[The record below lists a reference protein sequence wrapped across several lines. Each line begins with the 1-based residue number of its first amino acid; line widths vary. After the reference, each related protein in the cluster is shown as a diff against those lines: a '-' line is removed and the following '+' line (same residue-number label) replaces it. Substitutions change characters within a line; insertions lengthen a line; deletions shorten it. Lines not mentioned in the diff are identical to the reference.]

1 MARVALV
8 SHDVQTVLGGKAGGV
23 GAFVTHFARLLRAQG
38 EDVTI
43 LLTRQEEFPVA
54 VDPEWRERYKRW
66 GVGLLEFHNAP
77 PSRERWSDAWP
88 LRLSEQILPHLE
100 NFDIAYF
107 QDWANVAFQAVRHKR
122 FGPAKLPLIVTVFHG
137 PSVWERTGNQRY
149 PRIPDDLHVEFME
162 RYSARH
168 SDAVVAPSRY
178 MLDWTLKQGW
188 QFDCE
193 PQVLGL
199 PFVADDADT
208 GSNAGPAGKL
218 KRLVFF
224 GRMEKRKGLSLFT
237 QAVQR
242 IPDLWPDIEEIIFLG
257 EEKERGSVEAVRND
271 LADSRLK
278 LTHIG
283 NLDSAGARRFLAS
296 VVHDSLVVIPSPA
309 ENFPYTVIEAS
320 RIPGI
325 EMTCSNG
332 GGVPEVL
339 DFSKTDR
346 LFDPYPAALASKI
359 RQRFGAPPRPSA
371 LPAYDAEK
379 ANARWL
385 EFHRETLRP
394 RNPRQ
399 LPALSAQL
407 PVDICITYFNK
418 GPYLPQ
424 LLQALEAQTVQGFG
438 VIAVDDGSTEPESIA
453 IFDEMSERYR
463 DRGWIFFRQSNEFV
477 DAARNRAA
485 ARSKAEYLLFIDADD
500 IPAPHTV
507 ERLLQAALY
516 SQDDCVLSGG
526 FLLKDNDPDRA
537 TGARYLPLGPNLV
550 SGLVDPIVFGL
561 PMIFIRRRVFEALGG
576 YREMRGVG
584 HEDWELQVRLL
595 LAGYRTDVFPE
606 CLLYFRRLSEGLAAI
621 SSDFLAKQ
629 RLTGA
634 YESRLAEAG
643 MQGLAS
649 LVHALN
655 RRCLELEAETPRN
668 IRLEN
673 RVRQMLEKAGHRTP

>member
-1 MARVALV
+1 M
-8 SHDVQTVLGGKAGGV
+8 
-23 GAFVTHFARLLRAQG
+23 
-38 EDVTI
+38 
-43 LLTRQEEFPVA
+43 LTRQEEFSVP
-54 VDPEWRERYKRW
+54 VDPEWRERYRRW
-66 GVGLLEFHNAP
+66 EIGLLEFHNTP

-88 LRLSEQILPHLE
+88 LRLSEQLLTHLE

-107 QDWANVAFQAVRHKR
+107 QDWANVAFQAVRYKR
-122 FGPAKLPLIVTVFHG
+122 FGPEKLPLIVTVLHG

-149 PRIPDDLHVEFME
+149 PRIPEDLHMEFME

-178 MLDWTLKQGW
+178 MVDWTLKQGW

-199 PFVADDADT
+199 PFVPDDADA
-208 GSNAGPAGKL
+208 GSNALPADEL

-242 IPDLWPDIEEIIFLG
+242 IPDLWPAIDEIILLG
-257 EEKERGSVEAVRND
+257 EEKERGSVEAARKD
-271 LADSRLK
+271 LADSHLK
-278 LTHIG
+278 LIHIG

-296 VVHDSLVVIPSPA
+296 VAHDSLVVIPSPA

-320 RIPGI
+320 LIPGI
-325 EMTCSNG
+325 NLICSNG

-339 DFSKTDR
+339 DFSRTDQLLTNQ
-346 LFDPYPAALASKI
+346 LFDPHPAALASKI
-359 RQRFGAPPRPSA
+359 QQRFGAPPQSA
-371 LPAYDAEK
+371 GLPAYDAEK

-385 EFHRETLRP
+385 EFHRETLRSGS
-394 RNPRQ
+394 PRQ
-399 LPALSAQL
+399 LPALSARL

-418 GPYLPQ
+418 GPYFPQ
-424 LLQALEAQTVQGFG
+424 LLKALENQTVQGFG

-453 IFDEMSERYR
+453 IFDEMSDRYR
-463 DRGWIFFRQSNEFV
+463 DRGWVFFRQSNEFV

-485 ARSKAEYLLFIDADD
+485 ERSEAEYLLFIDADD
-500 IPAPHTV
+500 IPVPHTV

-526 FLLKDNDPDRA
+526 FLLKDNDTDKG
-537 TGARYLPLGPNLV
+537 TGDRYLPLGPNLV

-561 PMIFIRRRVFEALGG
+561 PMILIRRRVFEALGG
-576 YREMRGVG
+576 YREIRGVG

-606 CLLYFRRLSEGLAAI
+606 CLLYFRRLSGGLAVI

-629 RLTGA
+629 RLAGA
-634 YESRLAEAG
+634 YESRLAEVG

-655 RRCLELEAETPRN
+655 RRCRELEVEAGRN

-673 RVRQMLEKAGHRTP
+673 RVRQMMEKAGHRAP